1 LISWQT
7 ELLAFELA
15 MQPESAQVLSNANQ
29 LAASAELFAKTT
41 QQMPQ
46 VIAEQRQAAIQQ
58 LLDGLRSQETDVRQ
72 TLNSGAEAATAI
84 NGAIQSLDGF
94 VRYVTAPDTNSPA
107 GSTNKH
113 PFNVLDYGVAASQI
127 GDAARN
133 LNTLLTNL
141 NASAPLF
148 AELSRQTKAHADAVA
163 HRAVWSG
170 IFLIT
175 FFLAG
180 SVLAALIY
188 RMLCNRWLRSDKK
201 RLDN

>member
-1 LISWQT
+1 MFAQT
-7 ELLAFELA
+7 T
-15 MQPESAQVLSNANQ
+15 AQLPQ
-29 LAASAELFAKTT
+29 L
-41 QQMPQ
+41 
-46 VIAEQRQAAIQQ
+46 IAEQRKEAIQQ
-58 LLDGLRSQETDVRQ
+58 ILDGLTSQESQ
-72 TLNSGAEAATAI
+72 FNNMAANTRDAFTAG
-84 NGAIQSLDGF
+84 NQMAQSVNDATKSLDSF
-94 VRYVTAPDTNSPA
+94 VRYVTAPNTNQTTTV
-107 GSTNKH
+107 TNRH

-127 GDAARN
+127 GDAARD

-170 IFLIT
+170 IFLIA

-180 SVLAALIY
+180 SVMAALVY
-188 RMLCNRWLRSDKK
+188 RILCNRWLRSDKK